1 MTENYLALNYVVK
14 HTGENAGINSHE
26 TEEVLT
32 RYLIFASLPV
42 AQQGS
47 VSDMFPLV

>member
-1 MTENYLALNYVVK
+1 MFTYSLFT
-14 HTGENAGINSHE
+14 HGINSHE
-26 TEEVLT
+26 MEEVLT

-47 VSDMFPLV
+47 VSDMFPLVWLAGT